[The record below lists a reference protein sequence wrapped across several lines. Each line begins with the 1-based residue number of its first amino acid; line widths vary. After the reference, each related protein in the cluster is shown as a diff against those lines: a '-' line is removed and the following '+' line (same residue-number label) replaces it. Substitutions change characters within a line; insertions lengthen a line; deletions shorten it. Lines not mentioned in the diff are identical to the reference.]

1 MAVTVWTSPLG
12 KQKKNTIYEKDVG
25 PGLQI
30 LQDQRESVP
39 SPSTL
44 AGPESTLWSGLQSS
58 GLCGQCKALVSN
70 SVCPRSHEDRI
81 FGSSSLWGHYG
92 CRVLVSEVSMVTSGP
107 GVYTVVTPEFTLG
120 LCPSLQPPE
129 NRQTSLGLNLPT
141 ADSQNSRCNQGF
153 ESVWSLWCWVF
164 SPLVPLAHSQDRIT
178 SLTHLIVNTK
188 FHCSL

>member
-1 MAVTVWTSPLG
+1 MKKTWDQASRFCRTRENQCPALPL
-12 KQKKNTIYEKDVG
+12 
-25 PGLQI
+25 
-30 LQDQRESVP
+30 LQDQRAP
-39 SPSTL
+39 CDQDFSPVAS
-44 AGPESTLWSGLQSS
+44 EVR
-58 GLCGQCKALVSN
+58 ALVSN

-92 CRVLVSEVSMVTSGP
+92 CRVLVSEVPMVTSGP
-107 GVYTVVTPEFTLG
+107 GVYTVVAPEFTLG
-120 LCPSLQPPE
+120 LWPSPQPPE

-153 ESVWSLWCWVF
+153 ESIWSPWCWVF